1 MLKIHY
7 AVFRDTLP
15 VLKTADFTR
24 TNVKF
29 TAGPGTGPL
38 GADYPD
44 GALGGQVVVHSGS
57 YEVGVMDDPDG
68 VAPIGLFINDAA
80 GSPFENTPAVG
91 SGKSPFVSGS
101 GSVCEV
107 DIFETFSSGGAALVY
122 AAGNLLYGSAN
133 GLLTKEDAAGAIA
146 FGTCYRTPGTAG
158 LLGVRIL

>member
-1 MLKIHY
+1 MLKLHY

-24 TNVKF
+24 TNAKYKTGGG
-29 TAGPGTGPL
+29 TAPL

-57 YEVGVMDDPDG
+57 YEVGVMTN
-68 VAPIGLFINDAA
+68 AEMETPIGLFINDAA

-107 DIFETFSSGGAALVY
+107 DIFETFGSGGGALTYV
-122 AAGNLLYGSAN
+122 AGDLLYGSAN
-133 GLLTKEDAAGAIA
+133 GLLTKEAGAIA

-158 LLGVRIL
+158 LLGVRFL

>member
-7 AVFRDTLP
+7 AAFRDTLP

-24 TNVKF
+24 TNVKY
-29 TAGPGTGPL
+29 TAGAPAPL

-44 GALGGQVVVHSGS
+44 GQLGGHVVVHTGS
-57 YEVGVMDDPDG
+57 YEVGVMTDPDE
-68 VAPIGLFINDAA
+68 APIGLFINDAA

-107 DIFETFSSGGAALVY
+107 DIFETFDSAGDLLVY
-122 AAGNLLYGSAN
+122 TAGNLLYGSAN
-133 GLLTKEDAAGAIA
+133 GLVTKELVGSGPSL
-146 FGTCYRTPGTAG
+146 GTCYRTPGVAG

>member
-24 TNVKF
+24 TNVKWA
-29 TAGPGTGPL
+29 AGPATVAL

-44 GALGGQVVVHSGS
+44 GQLGGHVVAHTGS
-57 YEVGVMDDPDG
+57 YEVGVFDDRDM
-68 VAPIGLFINDAA
+68 APIGLFINDAA

-107 DIFETFSSGGAALVY
+107 DIFETFDSAGAPLVY
-122 AAGNLLYGSAN
+122 AAGDLLYGSAN
-133 GLLTKEDAAGAIA
+133 GLLTKEAGAIA
-146 FGTCYRTPGTAG
+146 FGTCYRTPGVAG

>member
-24 TNVKF
+24 TNAKYKTGGG
-29 TAGPGTGPL
+29 TAPL

-44 GALGGQVVVHSGS
+44 GSLGGQVVMHSGS
-57 YEVGVMDDPDG
+57 YEVGVFDDADK
-68 VAPIGLFINDAA
+68 APIGLFINDAA

-107 DIFETFSSGGAALVY
+107 DIFETFDSAGAALVY
-122 AAGNLLYGSAN
+122 AAGDLLFGSAN
-133 GLLTKEDAAGAIA
+133 GLLTKEVGAIA
-146 FGTCYRTPGTAG
+146 FGTCYRTPGVAG

>member
-29 TAGPGTGPL
+29 TAGAPAPL

-44 GALGGQVVVHSGS
+44 GQLGGHVVVHTGS
-57 YEVGVMDDPDG
+57 YEVGVMTVPADE
-68 VAPIGLFINDAA
+68 APIGLFINDAA

-107 DIFETFSSGGAALVY
+107 DIFETFTSGGAPVVY
-122 AAGNLLYGSAN
+122 AAGELLYGSAN
-133 GLLTKEDAAGAIA
+133 GLLTNEAGLIA
-146 FGTCYRTPGTAG
+146 FGTCYRTPGVAG

>member
-7 AVFRDTLP
+7 AAFRDTLP
-15 VLKTADFTR
+15 VLHTSDFTR

-29 TAGPGTGPL
+29 ASGGGTAAL
-38 GADYPD
+38 GADFPD
-44 GALGGQVVVHSGS
+44 GQLGGHVVVHTGS
-57 YEVGVMDDPDG
+57 YEVGVMSAPTSET
-68 VAPIGLFINDAA
+68 PIGLFINDAA

-107 DIFETFSSGGAALVY
+107 DIFESFTSAGAAQTY
-122 AAGNLLYGSAN
+122 AAGDVLYGSAN
-133 GLLTKEDAAGAIA
+133 GLLTKEVIGTP

>member
-7 AVFRDTLP
+7 AAFRDTLP

-24 TNVKF
+24 TNVKY
-29 TAGPGTGPL
+29 TAGAPAPL

-44 GALGGQVVVHSGS
+44 GQLGGHVVVHTGS
-57 YEVGVMDDPDG
+57 YEVGVMTDPDA
-68 VAPIGLFINDAA
+68 APIGLFINDAA

-107 DIFETFSSGGAALVY
+107 DIFETFDSAGGALVY
-122 AAGNLLYGSAN
+122 AAGDLLYGSAN
-133 GLLTKEDAAGAIA
+133 GLLTKEAGARPL
-146 FGTCYRTPGTAG
+146 GTCYRTPGVSG
-158 LLGVRIL
+158 LLGVRFL

>member
-7 AVFRDTLP
+7 AAFRDTLP
-15 VLKTADFTR
+15 VLHTSDFTR
-24 TNVKF
+24 TNVKYDG
-29 TAGPGTGPL
+29 AGSTVAL
-38 GADYPD
+38 GADFPD
-44 GALGGQVVVHSGS
+44 GQLGGQVVVHTGS
-57 YEVGVMDDPDG
+57 YEVGVMSAPTSET
-68 VAPIGLFINDAA
+68 PIGLFINDAA

-107 DIFETFSSGGAALVY
+107 DIFETGDSGGALGIAY
-122 AAGNLLYGSAN
+122 AAGVLLYGSAN
-133 GLLTKEDAAGAIA
+133 GLLTTEVLGTP

>member
-29 TAGPGTGPL
+29 TAGAPAPL

-44 GALGGQVVVHSGS
+44 GALGGHVVVHSGS
-57 YEVGVMDDPDG
+57 YEVGVMTDPDA
-68 VAPIGLFINDAA
+68 APIGLFINDAA

-107 DIFETFSSGGAALVY
+107 DIFETYDAAGNPLVY

-133 GLLTKEDAAGAIA
+133 GLLTKENVGMA
-146 FGTCYRTPGTAG
+146 FGTCYRTPGAAG

>member
-24 TNVKF
+24 TNVKYAA
-29 TAGPGTGPL
+29 AGTTPI

-44 GALGGQVVVHSGS
+44 GQLGGQVVVHTGS
-57 YEVGVMDDPDG
+57 YEVGVMSTG
-68 VAPIGLFINDAA
+68 REAPIGLFINDAA

-101 GSVCEV
+101 GSACEV
-107 DIFETFSSGGAALVY
+107 DIFETFDSQGAALTY
-122 AAGNLLYGSAN
+122 AAGDLLYGSAN
-133 GLLTKEDAAGAIA
+133 GLLTKEVGAIA